1 MFIVHQPDVLYLE
14 FLFFVSP
21 LIKRPYIGF
30 WADYRVVFKLFV
42 AQSDFR
48 LISKLVFIQMR
59 YSLDPEGHVK
69 NLSSEFGTM
78 GMDVDNDEEDH
89 FVTQTIEVDNEIQ
102 RKSALI
108 GRYRSM
114 TDEWK
119 ERKDKQG
126 GEAETV
132 ASPQTEIAGVD
143 DGNKDHYIFYEKH
156 QKLLKKDSSSIFYTP
171 LNEKESVTSRK
182 EPSLAEDTLEVENYF
197 DDGEDN
203 TSLKL
208 ACHGPHSLNSQNLI
222 KQPPSPG
229 EPVKSNLWSC
239 FPAIKK
245 GSSKRNSYKMTFASP
260 PYMPAGKDQSSR

>member
-1 MFIVHQPDVLYLE
+1 M
-14 FLFFVSP
+14 P
-21 LIKRPYIGF
+21 LCF
-30 WADYRVVFKLFV
+30 WAVYKLVFKLIL
-42 AQSDFR
+42 AHPFR

-78 GMDVDNDEEDH
+78 CVDPHNDEEEQFVTMGVDADNNEDEQ
-89 FVTQTIEVDNEIQ
+89 FVTQTVEIDNEIH

-114 TDEWK
+114 TEEWK
-119 ERKDKQG
+119 ERKETQD
-126 GEAETV
+126 GEIKTV
-132 ASPQTEIAGVD
+132 VSPKTEIADVD
-143 DGNKDHYIFYEKH
+143 DVNKENSIFYEKH
-156 QKLLKKDSSSIFYTP
+156 QKLFKKNSSSIFYTP
-171 LNEKESVTSRK
+171 LNEKENANSSK
-182 EPSLAEDTLEVENYF
+182 EPSLAEDTLEIERMENYF
-197 DDGEDN
+197 DDDEDS

-208 ACHGPHSLNSQNLI
+208 ACHGPQSLNSQNLI

-245 GSSKRNSYKMTFASP
+245 GSSKRSSYKMTFASP
-260 PYMPAGKDQSSR
+260 PYMPVGKDQSSRWVEFSM